1 MEALNSLNAA
11 QSFAVGDITNLQQ
24 LSEFDTSEWA
34 DGLPADFPVLRCPI
48 ATDGANFLPTGA
60 IRYEMNIACLPAN
73 DLPVMTM
80 LLQLNDV
87 QIYWLADFTDPEV
100 RAAYDKWKE
109 AGRLPVLLDFNQ
121 SKKRDCTLCVAEI
134 SRERLEFEDLH
145 GFKKNAPADY
155 VWKIMTTI
163 ADSGLLQHVA
173 VSVLPDFPLERML
186 VNLLATKRVEPFIKG
201 RSHGAKP
208 NASFPSS

>member
-1 MEALNSLNAA
+1 MEALISLDAA
-11 QSFAVGDITNLQQ
+11 PSFAVGDITNLQQ
-24 LSEFDTSEWA
+24 LSEFNTSELA

-48 ATDGANFLPTGA
+48 PTDGASFLPTGD

-100 RAAYDKWKE
+100 RAAYNRWKE
-109 AGRLPVLLDFNQ
+109 AGRLPVLLDFNEGN
-121 SKKRDCTLCVAEI
+121 KRDCTLCVPEI
-134 SRERLEFEDLH
+134 SRKRLEFEDLH
-145 GFKKNAPADY
+145 GFKKDAPADY
-155 VWKIMTTI
+155 VWKIMTKI

-173 VSVLPDFPLERML
+173 VSVLPEFRLESML
-186 VNLLATKRVEPFIKG
+186 VNLLATKRVEQLIKG

-208 NASFPSS
+208 NANFTSS